1 MLLMIGRAG
10 FFQTLIWYTVAPGT
24 SLQSKSQMIPFGLGW
39 QPLSMTAPFTGEINT
54 GAGGGI
60 GGAEETSGVGVDTRK
75 SPASDN
81 RPAMRRRK
89 VMRVTS
95 IISYGL
101 EELIRM
107 IRL

>member
-10 FFQTLIWYTVAPGT
+10 FFQTLMWYTVAPGT
-24 SLQSKSQMIPFGLGW
+24 SLQSKSQVIPFGLGW

-60 GGAEETSGVGVDTRK
+60 GAEETSGVGVDTRK
-75 SPASDN
+75 SAASNN
-81 RPAMRRRK
+81 RPVKRRRK

-95 IISYGL
+95 IISLRFG
-101 EELIRM
+101 RTDSHDTP
-107 IRL
+107 